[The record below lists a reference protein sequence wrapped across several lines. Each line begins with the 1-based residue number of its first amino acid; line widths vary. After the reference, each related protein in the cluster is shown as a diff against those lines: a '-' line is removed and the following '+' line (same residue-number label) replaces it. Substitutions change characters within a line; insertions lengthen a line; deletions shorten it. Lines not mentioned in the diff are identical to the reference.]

1 MKIPASVSP
10 ENIRIHLDD
19 LVLEMLR
26 TCLERKRA
34 DQAMVSG
41 ETREISPKASTRLST
56 SDSSSSRDPES
67 IISLGWAP
75 SAPSGSAVGELEFV
89 ASWLHH
95 ATANQSSERPQIPN
109 RIVPVTSRPSCQAS
123 NWNPRSNVYLY
134 SFNVNIFYTFVS
146 TLTITLA
153 LSFLSTVTT
162 V

>member
-1 MKIPASVSP
+1 MYHKPWVGAFRDVWIYSG
-10 ENIRIHLDD
+10 
-19 LVLEMLR
+19 
-26 TCLERKRA
+26 RA
-34 DQAMVSG
+34 GICGIM
-41 ETREISPKASTRLST
+41 
-56 SDSSSSRDPES
+56 
-67 IISLGWAP
+67 
-75 SAPSGSAVGELEFV
+75 V
-89 ASWLHH
+89 ASWYVERVEQPTE
-95 ATANQSSERPQIPN
+95 AWDVPPESSNGQSERPQIPN